1 MIRVLAPVVLLLGG
15 ATAMLSAS
23 RTDVAP
29 FARFVPAVVRC
40 DGVEVLR
47 ASTSD
52 NGSPDADEVWYY
64 LRNLTFQPT
73 DEFARLGDPAAD
85 GVWRIPAQATDQEKP
100 LPVRFTVD
108 IAYGG
113 RLELRELLLEPAG
126 TGKVGWRLAPGEAER
141 WFKHRWIARDAVAA
155 LRDPKRAK

>member
-15 ATAMLSAS
+15 ATAFVPTS

-29 FARFVPAVVRC
+29 FARYVPAVVTC

-47 ASTSD
+47 ASSSD

-73 DEFARLGDPAAD
+73 DEFARLGDPAA
-85 GVWRIPAQATDQEKP
+85 GELWRIPAPATKQEKP

-113 RLELRELLLEPAG
+113 KIELRELLLVPAG
-126 TGKVGWRLAPGEAER
+126 DGKVGWRLAPGEAER